1 MTDSETSDSALR
13 IPSRCASVNL
23 YSCSYEGCNKTFSR
37 PSRLDTHMLSH
48 TGQRPFKCD
57 LCDKDFTRNAHLKRH
72 KQINHEGLKPCN
84 QELKCDQCGSKFA
97 NKYSLK
103 KHVKKTHEV
112 KQYFCD
118 ICDKSFHKNHLL
130 RVHKLEHTNDTNP
143 HKCSQCSKQFKY
155 PGQLKRHER
164 IHKGYVCD
172 VCNLN
177 FEKWT
182 DLQHH
187 KASEHV
193 DAKSLEKELSQ
204 CDICERKFQSKAFLK
219 RHSLIHKETRETF
232 HCPTDLCPRW
242 FYFKSNLKQHIR
254 SFHEGKKYL
263 CSQSGCTSKFTSKQ
277 KLLDHLKTVHQEG
290 YSKVRKP
297 RRPPKKRKDKGTFKT
312 PMASILT
319 GVECSGAKS
328 LLTDE
333 KRPLDLI
340 ENISREV
347 EDFINNTSEASG
359 SEAEAVVG
367 CRRGGKDVPDDSHL
381 QADIILGNLKRL
393 ETGKHFNKFKTVSMD
408 TDFSSDTDC
417 DTDSNIAHSHLSNKS
432 GFDFS
437 KFVKK

>member
-1 MTDSETSDSALR
+1 MFLIITGIFPLQVGFHIDMWEGK
-13 IPSRCASVNL
+13 SRK
-23 YSCSYEGCNKTFSR
+23 SCFHLCIGCNKTFSR

-277 KLLDHLKTVHQEG
+277 KLLDHSQGHTYWRADQDHPPSCPRLSQKQVLVHRYGLQFLKALDALPLESFRLLDDIHIRSPNNHMYLIVLG
-290 YSKVRKP
+290 SKVP
-297 RRPPKKRKDKGTFKT
+297 EIVLP
-312 PMASILT
+312 AQ
-319 GVECSGAKS
+319 C
-328 LLTDE
+328 
-333 KRPLDLI
+333 
-340 ENISREV
+340 
-347 EDFINNTSEASG
+347 
-359 SEAEAVVG
+359 
-367 CRRGGKDVPDDSHL
+367 
-381 QADIILGNLKRL
+381 
-393 ETGKHFNKFKTVSMD
+393 
-408 TDFSSDTDC
+408 
-417 DTDSNIAHSHLSNKS
+417 
-432 GFDFS
+432 
-437 KFVKK
+437 